1 MYVCSLPSGVKDDCF
16 SRANGRGGKLGGR
29 QGGRRT
35 NGGHLGGTDAS
46 CLQSVELSA
55 GLVERVMVVVAKGLQ
70 NHGVVVQ
77 VVDEGPVDVHSN
89 LELGRNIA
97 CV

>member
-1 MYVCSLPSGVKDDCF
+1 MCRLPSGVKDDRF

-29 QGGRRT
+29 QGGRRA

-46 CLQSVELSA
+46 GLQSLKLGA

-77 VVDEGPVDVHSN
+77 VVDEGPVDVHSD
-89 LELGRNIA
+89 LELRRNIA